1 MAQPALAPEW
11 DRGILQSVVISR
23 QRDFDALFDGFTE
36 LRAVSYVT
44 SARLLLDFIENRG
57 FRRVEILVGENVT
70 VQQLKEDLTH
80 RDRPIVERIASEVES
95 GTLRLLVPKRTIHS
109 KFFLLRNDDFS
120 RLIVTSANL
129 SDTARRATSQ
139 INYAWYLDVPSG
151 HPMLTKAERDYEQH
165 CEGASLFMGDL
176 LQLLAKRQDLA
187 SGEVISIWLGT
198 EASEPDLAEARA
210 LVQDVVSDAFAHPGD
225 EERAVIHVELP
236 KAADSRKQA
245 LKLLTP
251 LGVDGRAGE
260 ARITPASVIRYVEEI
275 HGVPILRVDVAKQEV
290 LLGFRGAITRVDEE
304 LSRPPDVDQALAAF
318 EAYIDTVDFG
328 HSLDPR
334 CAKTSMYEAALFAMA
349 TPFAH
354 EQMKERRHRY
364 GSVNRRGPRFLY
376 IYGPAQNGKTTFLRY
391 ILKLITGSLVDPLTS
406 SRFTKSNVRGVQ
418 IFGTCFPLMF
428 DDMAA
433 TTTKTFEDIIKSHWE
448 TEWTEEPAYPQIIF
462 TSNHLNLRDWA
473 KSRLKRVDFDVHFV
487 PTTRT
492 QEHLATILDKP
503 NHLFRWFARVYLERI
518 AQPGWLADDEMAV
531 ARDAMLSLY
540 QFAGRDVPQYFPRR
554 PLEEL
559 YDSDLRAWLDV
570 IRQRKALVHRAGKET
585 SIKFSDDLQP
595 QEIQEYC
602 ACLPQTVKTRRIGKT
617 LVIEN
622 PEHFHGWLNGG
633 SAGSR
638 WWHRLLGR

>member
-23 QRDFDALFDGFTE
+23 QRDFDALFEGFTE
-36 LRAVSYVT
+36 LKAASYVT
-44 SARLLLDFIENRG
+44 SARLLLDFMENWS
-57 FRRVEILVGENVT
+57 FKKVEVLVGDNVT
-70 VQQLKEDLTH
+70 IQQLKEDLTH
-80 RDRPIVERIASEVES
+80 QERSITERIAGQVEA
-95 GTLRLLVPKRTIHS
+95 GTLRILVPKRAIHS
-109 KFFLLRNDDFS
+109 KFFLLRNDDLW

-129 SDTARRATSQ
+129 SDTARRASSQ
-139 INYAWYLDVPSG
+139 INYAWYLDVPAG
-151 HPMLTKAERDYEQH
+151 HPMLVKAERDYQQH
-165 CEGASLFMGDL
+165 CEGATLFMGDL

-198 EASEPDLAEARA
+198 ESSEPNLAEAHA
-210 LVQDVVSDAFAHPGD
+210 LARDIVSDAFAHPGD

-236 KAADSRKQA
+236 KAPDSRKLA

-251 LGVDGRAGE
+251 LGVDGRSGE
-260 ARITPASVIRYVEEI
+260 ARVTPGSVIRYVEEV
-275 HGVPILRVDVAKQEV
+275 HGVPILRVDVTKQEV
-290 LLGFRGAITRVDEE
+290 LLGFRGAITRIDEAPSVSAE
-304 LSRPPDVDQALAAF
+304 VGEALSDF

-328 HSLDPR
+328 QTLDPR
-334 CAKTSMYEAALFAMA
+334 FAKTSMFEAALYAMA
-349 TPFAH
+349 APFAH

-391 ILKLITGSLVDPLTS
+391 ILKLITGSLVDPLAS
-406 SRFTKSNVRGVQ
+406 SRFTKGNIRGVQ
-418 IFGTCFPLMF
+418 VFGTGFPLMF

-433 TTTKTFEDIIKSHWE
+433 TTTKTFEDVIKTHWE
-448 TEWTEEPAYPQIIF
+448 TEWTEYSAYPQIIF

-473 KSRLKRVDFDVHFV
+473 KSRLKRIDFDVHFV
-487 PTTRT
+487 PTTIT

-503 NHLFRWFARVYLERI
+503 NPLFRGFARAYLERI
-518 AQPGWLADDEMAV
+518 AQPGWLSDDEMGIARAV
-531 ARDAMLSLY
+531 TLSLY
-540 QFAGRDVPQYFPRR
+540 EFAGRDVPQYFPRR

-559 YDSDLRAWLDV
+559 YDSDLRAWQDV
-570 IRQRKALVHRAGKET
+570 VRQRKAIVHRAGSET

-595 QEIQEYC
+595 PEVQEYS

-622 PEHFHGWLNGG
+622 PVAFHAWLESGATK
-633 SAGSR
+633 SH
-638 WWHRLLGR
+638 WWKRLLRR